1 MSLVDLYRHQKDEF
15 ANKKISQII
24 GFAGAGELKDSSP
37 ASSEFRS
44 YLSIVPSVK
53 IKEYGTECLLE
64 GFKNSGMALQDIVNE
79 MGKRIGF
86 KVTHGRYKGVRSEP
100 GFDGIWE
107 AKNGHKIIIEVKT
120 TDAYRINLDVISK
133 YRKELIK
140 RNETT
145 DELSSILII
154 VGRQDTGDLEA
165 QVRGSKHAWDVRI
178 MSTDALNKLM
188 DVKEILEDPK
198 TTDKIF
204 DILVP
209 KEYTRIDQI
218 IDLMFST
225 AEDVSQQEEDLI
237 PDSES
242 QEGTPTGKKFT
253 PVNFTNACIERI
265 ESKLKIE
272 LVKKSRASFFNE
284 IEKVGV
290 VCSIS
295 KLHGRSNKPVYWF
308 AYHPHQKEYLK
319 EYKNAYVA
327 YGCGSEKFLFLIPIK
342 DFEKHLPKFH
352 KTELEN
358 RSYWHVQIMKDGN
371 DWVLNT
377 KKEFENI
384 SVAKYLV

>member
-1 MSLVDLYRHQKDEF
+1 MSLVDLYRQQKEEF
-15 ANKKISQII
+15 ANKKIFQII
-24 GFAGAGELKDSSP
+24 GFAGGGELKDSSV
-37 ASSEFRS
+37 ASSEFRN
-44 YLSIVPSVK
+44 YLSIVPSSK
-53 IKEYGTECLLE
+53 IKEYGTECLMD

-86 KVTHGRYKGVRSEP
+86 KVTQGRYKGIRSEP

-133 YRKELIK
+133 YRKELVR

-145 DELSSILII
+145 DDLSSILII

-178 MSTDALNKLM
+178 LSIDALHKLM

-198 TTDKIF
+198 TADKIF

-209 KEYTRIDQI
+209 KEYTRIDEI
-218 IDLMFST
+218 IDLIFST

-237 PDSES
+237 PDVEPE
-242 QEGTPTGKKFT
+242 EGAPTGKKFT

-265 ESKLKIE
+265 KAKLKIE
-272 LVKKSRASFFNE
+272 LVKKSRASFFND
-284 IEKVGV
+284 IENVGL
-290 VCSIS
+290 VCAIS
-295 KLHGRSNKPVYWF
+295 KLHGKGNKPVYWF

-319 EYKNAYVA
+319 EYKHSYVA
-327 YGCGSEKFLFLIPIK
+327 YGCGSEKLLFLFPIK

-371 DWVLNT
+371 DWVLIT